1 MILTLTHNNIY
12 KFLWKDLRIMRQ
24 KFLTSLLIIALI
36 LFAGR
41 AWPDFGSFSGNSDY
55 GGGGNSSSSGGG
67 GGSYSSSSSSSSG
80 GSDFNFSSFIGG
92 VTTGAI
98 LDDDDNFSAWVGLI
112 VLLFFIYT
120 IIKVVHAKKDSRRVI
135 PIDVTP
141 AMNLNPMS
149 EYFQLDP
156 NFDESAI
163 KTMMSNLYV
172 QMQDAWHAK
181 NINSLRPYMTD
192 EFFSQMDRQ
201 LNAFRLSNKTDYT
214 ENIAVLGVNLK
225 GWRQFNGM
233 DYIIVGLTSRIV
245 SYVLDDRT
253 GNLLS
258 GDKNREKF
266 MEYEIELSRKSGVIT
281 QARKDETHSER
292 CPHCGAPLKLNA
304 SAQCEYCGSV
314 VTRVNTDWAI
324 CNMKGLSQRTA

>member
-1 MILTLTHNNIY
+1 
-12 KFLWKDLRIMRQ
+12 MRQ

-36 LFAGR
+36 LFAGS

-55 GGGGNSSSSGGG
+55 GGGGGGSSSSSSGG
-67 GGSYSSSSSSSSG
+67 GGSYSSSSSRSGG
-80 GSDFNFSSFIGG
+80 GSDFNFSSFVGG
-92 VTTGAI
+92 VTTGAV
-98 LDDDDNFSAWVGLI
+98 LDDDDNISAIVGLI
-112 VLLFFIYT
+112 VLIFIIYM
-120 IIKVVHAKKDSRRVI
+120 IIKSRNAKKEARRVI
-135 PIDVTP
+135 PINVAP
-141 AMNLNPMS
+141 AMNLRPIS
-149 EYFQLDP
+149 EYLKLDP

-163 KTMMSNLYV
+163 KNLMSNLYV
-172 QMQDAWHAK
+172 QMQDTWHAK
-181 NINSLRPYMTD
+181 NITPLRPYMTD

-225 GWRQFNGM
+225 GWRQSNGM
-233 DYIIVGLTSRIV
+233 DYIVLGLSSRIV

-253 GNLLS
+253 GELLS

-281 QARKDETHSER
+281 SAQKDETHSER